1 MNFALLDLF
10 GYQFAPRYAQVGKVI
25 NDMFDVKEDK
35 EHRIQLCLKK
45 PINTHRIAQ
54 HWDTIHGLQYHLSSG
69 NNASHLGEK
78 LSEYKRITRCWK
90 P

>member
-1 MNFALLDLF
+1 MKIADTHGVNHVNFALLDLF

-45 PINTHRIAQ
+45 VH
-54 HWDTIHGLQYHLSSG
+54 HGLPGKSFLIFMKKNSLS
-69 NNASHLGEK
+69 
-78 LSEYKRITRCWK
+78 RK